1 MEKLDFNKLKPF
13 LLRNPVI
20 RQNLFIGLTF
30 ILMGDSLK
38 DELPKGRK
46 DLFKEVAKN
55 IYNVDNILDMSNA
68 LTYHDYNIIDLMLKD
83 LRESED
89 EEEKALYKVIE
100 EKVENITYED
110 LALVDL
116 VMYFMRFNEHNI
128 TLEAITRYY
137 YMIEKY
143 KDTPLAQEIRNII
156 QDIIDNKDHQ
166 AISMNYEALRKQY
179 EGNDKELVKVLED
192 TNKQYSKAWIYLTL
206 TSCLKQVALNGE
218 YHIQEV
224 KRRIN
229 LRYIERNYLEEYLI
243 FCKDERDLQ
252 VLIRN
257 TFENNLKTAKNYQK
271 AREDLAKL
279 VEEAEEK
286 TKVKVNVSIDE
297 NNDITLK
304 VVDVI
309 EELNNIDTLASKY
322 KYFDFNLLT
331 DLLAYDEETK
341 KFIKDDKETTK
352 DYQYIDNV
360 LNRVNKDK
368 GVDKSKTF
376 IDRKHEAQ
384 DESIVKRKPKKAPT
398 LKQLREEYK
407 DETTKT
413 GDFDFN
419 RKWALLDN
427 TKLTTNVINMRE
439 QASNIV
445 FNNKEL
451 TEREIKKIE
460 SELKDLQAKSK
471 KKPLRAKEQKKLDD
485 LSEKYNDLL
494 DLLTRQEQQEHETKK
509 KLADKKDDL
518 ELKYNQLTNAQE
530 ELNKARENE
539 DKEAIKNMQD
549 TFKSIEKEIKGLN
562 KDISKMETDLTNR
575 GTNWQLDLYNNM
587 LVYEKNKRNNK
598 GQKES
603 YKLMVTQDY
612 NILNLNLKEVTN
624 FLLYIPNIP
633 NIEQQLEEDY
643 ITLDLEHY
651 VNFFND
657 GLTKVNT
664 SRIRKDLL
672 TGLIEARKES
682 YDYSFYDSRG
692 VLQEGSLIL
701 FGDVLTTEYKGKG
714 TVKVQLGA
722 KFKEN
727 IKKAFINGELVQI
740 KREALTNS
748 RTKVEANAK
757 KLAIYFTR
765 LARNEAKKGLKN
777 GIYTKDLKI
786 GTIIDY
792 LVEINAINYDT
803 SRYNQFI
810 REPLEYAL
818 YMGRDNNYFSFETRA
833 FKHYDKAIDT
843 LNNGAN
849 AKDKIANFENEG
861 ITIYLN
867 TGNVANLDKSEK
879 AHNTFNDKVNEAK
892 KRKQKAQDKA
902 LEKEISRQLKENKEV
917 QDALKKV
924 TKDITIKE

>member
-55 IYNVDNILDMSNA
+55 IYNIDNILDMSNA

-83 LRESED
+83 LQKSED

-128 TLEAITRYY
+128 TLEAITRDFYL
-137 YMIEKY
+137 IEKY

-166 AISMNYEALRKQY
+166 AISTNYETLRKKY
-179 EGNDKELVKVLED
+179 EGNEQELVKVLED

-229 LRYIERNYLEEYLI
+229 LRYIERNYLEDELI

-252 VLIRN
+252 LMVRC

-279 VEEAEEK
+279 IEEAEEK
-286 TKVKVNVSIDE
+286 TKVKVNVSIEE

-304 VVDVI
+304 VLDVI

-341 KFIKDDKETTK
+341 AFIKDDKKTTK

-368 GVDKSKTF
+368 DVDKSKAF
-376 IDRKHEAQ
+376 IDRAEEKNV
-384 DESIVKRKPKKAPT
+384 SIVKRKPKKAPT
-398 LKQLREEYK
+398 LKQLKEEYK
-407 DETTKT
+407 DETIKT

-419 RKWALLDN
+419 RKWAYLDN
-427 TKLTTNVINMRE
+427 SKLTTNVINIRE

-445 FNNKEL
+445 FSNKEL

-460 SELKDLQAKSK
+460 KELKDLQAKSK

-530 ELNKARENE
+530 ELNKARESE
-539 DKEAIKNMQD
+539 DIEAIKNMQD

-587 LVYEKNKRNNK
+587 LVYQKDKRNNK

-651 VNFFND
+651 INFFND
-657 GLTKVNT
+657 GLTTINP

-727 IKKAFINGELVQI
+727 IKKAFLNGEI
-740 KREALTNS
+740 ANIRREALTNS
-748 RTKVEANAK
+748 RTKQEAMAK
-757 KLAIYFTR
+757 KAVYFTR
-765 LARNEAKKGLKN
+765 LARNEAKKGLKK
-777 GIYTKDLKI
+777 GQYTKDLKI
-786 GTIIDY
+786 GTLIDY
-792 LVEINAINYDT
+792 LVEINLIKYDT
-803 SRYNQFI
+803 SRYMYYI
-810 REPLEYAL
+810 RQPLELAL
-818 YMGRDNNYFSFETRA
+818 YSGIDLNLFSFKTRA
-833 FKHYDKAIDT
+833 FDNYDDAINT

-849 AKDKIANFENEG
+849 AKDKIANFEDEG
-861 ITIYLN
+861 ITIILN
-867 TGNVANLDKSEK
+867 IDNVANLDKNEQ

-892 KRKQKAQDKA
+892 KRKQKAQDKV
-902 LEKEISRQLKENKEV
+902 LEKEISKKIQENKEV
-917 QDALKKV
+917 QEALKKV

>member
-55 IYNVDNILDMSNA
+55 IYNIDNILDMSNA

-83 LRESED
+83 LQKSED

-128 TLEAITRYY
+128 TLEAITRDFYL
-137 YMIEKY
+137 IEKY

-179 EGNDKELVKVLED
+179 EGNDKELVKVLEE

-229 LRYIERNYLEEYLI
+229 LRYIERNYLEDELI

-252 VLIRN
+252 LMVRC

-279 VEEAEEK
+279 IEEAEEK
-286 TKVKVNVSIDE
+286 TKVKVNVS
-297 NNDITLK
+297 N
-304 VVDVI
+304 
-309 EELNNIDTLASKY
+309 

-341 KFIKDDKETTK
+341 AFIKDDKETTK

-368 GVDKSKTF
+368 DVDKSKAF
-376 IDRKHEAQ
+376 IDRAEAKNV
-384 DESIVKRKPKKAPT
+384 SIVKRKPKKAPT
-398 LKQLREEYK
+398 LKQLKEEYK
-407 DETTKT
+407 GETIKT

-419 RKWALLDN
+419 RKWAYLDN
-427 TKLTTNVINMRE
+427 SKLTTNVINIRE

-445 FNNKEL
+445 FSNKEL

-460 SELKDLQAKSK
+460 KELKDLQAKSK

-530 ELNKARENE
+530 ELNKARESE
-539 DKEAIKNMQD
+539 DIEAIKNMQD

-587 LVYEKNKRNNK
+587 LVYQKDKRNNK

-651 VNFFND
+651 INFFND
-657 GLTKVNT
+657 GLTTINP

-727 IKKAFINGELVQI
+727 IKKAFLNGEI
-740 KREALTNS
+740 ANIRREALTNS
-748 RTKVEANAK
+748 RTKQEAMAK
-757 KLAIYFTR
+757 KLAVYFTR
-765 LARNEAKKGLKN
+765 LARNEAKKGLKK
-777 GIYTKDLKI
+777 GQYTKDLKI
-786 GTIIDY
+786 GTLIDY
-792 LVEINAINYDT
+792 LVEINLIKYDT
-803 SRYNQFI
+803 SRYMYYI
-810 REPLEYAL
+810 RQPLELAL
-818 YMGRDNNYFSFETRA
+818 YSGIDLNLFSFKTRA
-833 FKHYDKAIDT
+833 FDNYDDAINT

-849 AKDKIANFENEG
+849 AKDKIANFEDEG
-861 ITIYLN
+861 ITIILN
-867 TGNVANLDKSEK
+867 IDNVANLDKNEQ

-892 KRKQKAQDKA
+892 KRKQKAQDKV
-902 LEKEISRQLKENKEV
+902 LEKEISKKIQENKEV
-917 QDALKKV
+917 QEALKKV